1 MCFLHEPFIFRK
13 DGIFKLNKEVNAF
26 KKGKKQKLKIKNNLK
41 RKTHEKFKFHDKDNS
56 HKGCLN
62 TKSKHPNAN
71 QGGN

>member
-1 MCFLHEPFIFRK
+1 MNHLFFERMVF
-13 DGIFKLNKEVNAF
+13 FKLNKEVNAF
-26 KKGKKQKLKIKNNLK
+26 MIERKKAETKIKNNLK
-41 RKTHEKFKFHDKDNS
+41 KKTHEKFKFHDKDNS